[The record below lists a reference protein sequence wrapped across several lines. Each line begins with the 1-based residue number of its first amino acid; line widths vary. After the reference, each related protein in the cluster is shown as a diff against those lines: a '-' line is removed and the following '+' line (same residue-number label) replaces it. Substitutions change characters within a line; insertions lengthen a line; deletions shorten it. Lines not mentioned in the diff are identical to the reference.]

1 MRKLQQLHFPMH
13 HKSLLPG
20 EHTTSRVLCILH
32 HWPCAFLPSVVRAAD
47 PADTPASIRVCV
59 LRGEVTEISKAA
71 VLPVVQLV
79 NRRSAGW
86 V

>member
-1 MRKLQQLHFPMH
+1 M
-13 HKSLLPG
+13 
-20 EHTTSRVLCILH
+20 
-32 HWPCAFLPSVVRAAD
+32 ARAAD

-79 NRRSAGW
+79 NRRLGGEQDGCGYDRL
-86 V
+86 